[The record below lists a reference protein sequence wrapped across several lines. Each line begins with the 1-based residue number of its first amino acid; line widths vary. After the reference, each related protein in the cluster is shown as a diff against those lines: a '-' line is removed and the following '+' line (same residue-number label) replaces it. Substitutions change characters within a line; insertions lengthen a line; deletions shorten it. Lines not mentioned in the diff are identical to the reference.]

1 MRNYEKLYI
10 NGEWTTPSGA
20 GQSEVINPATE
31 EVVARVSVG
40 DVSDVDRAALAA
52 RAAFASWSQTS
63 TKERAGMLRAI
74 ADKMKERKEEFEQV
88 MVEELGMPIALA
100 GDYQVRGPI
109 GAVRG
114 FADCCEDL
122 DRVEKANNSLI
133 IQEPVGVCAFINPWN
148 YPLHQI
154 VGKVAPALAAG
165 CTMIVKAASQTPS
178 HAFIL
183 AEIIDSVGVPAGVFN
198 LVQGPG
204 RVIGEAMCRHPEVD
218 MVSFTGSTGAGIR
231 IAELAAPAVKR
242 VCQELGGK
250 SPFIITED
258 ADLKA
263 AVEYGVDEVMANSGQ
278 TCSALTRMLIPESRY
293 DEGVEIARKFAEGIC
308 VGDPTDPRSV
318 VGPMSSEDQRG
329 TVLEYIQK
337 GIDEG
342 ARLVVGGTQR
352 PEGLDRGAYV
362 LPTIFADVTN
372 DMVIAREEIFGPV
385 LVLIKYRDEEEA
397 IRIANDTEFGLSSAV
412 WSSDQDAALRIARRI
427 RAGQVYVNGGRYNF
441 EAPFGGYKK
450 SGNGREWG
458 GRHGLSEFLETKA
471 IQL

>member
-412 WSSDQDAALRIARRI
+412 WSRDQDAALRIARRI

-458 GRHGLSEFLETKA
+458 GHHGLSEFLETKA

>member
-1 MRNYEKLYI
+1 
-10 NGEWTTPSGA
+10 
-20 GQSEVINPATE
+20 
-31 EVVARVSVG
+31 
-40 DVSDVDRAALAA
+40 
-52 RAAFASWSQTS
+52 
-63 TKERAGMLRAI
+63 MLRAI

-114 FADCCEDL
+114 FANCCEDL

-412 WSSDQDAALRIARRI
+412 WSRDQDAALRIARRI

-458 GRHGLSEFLETKA
+458 GHHGLSEFLETKA